1 MYKKTPCSFTDL
13 ERGQGRKREREE
25 KLRKGESFYKIDI
38 MHIYIL
44 NQWFSIGCNVI
55 IPYKSLVNDVWR
67 HFLFSQLE
75 RHLKRRGSGV
85 PQFLDLKKK
94 KKNALSGS
102 RCQYYTMEVKNPVLN
117 EEVALATQS
126 TFQFGLKLCM
136 LLVIYCV
143 HLQRHVQGM
152 QELGYFPSA

>member
-1 MYKKTPCSFTDL
+1 M
-13 ERGQGRKREREE
+13 
-25 KLRKGESFYKIDI
+25 
-38 MHIYIL
+38 
-44 NQWFSIGCNVI
+44 
-55 IPYKSLVNDVWR
+55 
-67 HFLFSQLE
+67 FSQLE

-94 KKNALSGS
+94 KTMHCLVQGVS
-102 RCQYYTMEVKNPVLN
+102 TMEVKNPVLN

-143 HLQRHVQGM
+143 HL
-152 QELGYFPSA
+152 